1 MGRLSPFARSEGYI
15 NSTQQSWL
23 QKSLSISVL
32 SSLHRRAGLILFI
45 QVIIWTVSG
54 FYFSWQGREALTA
67 SRYMHTLPAKPLSVM
82 ESYITPDMQLE
93 RLGDVRSVSV
103 KLIDDR
109 PHIEAYYVPSL
120 DLGHETHPST
130 RNIHRNAVAWFD
142 GETGHR
148 WQTSAIM
155 AQRLAVNSYT
165 GSGMFNG
172 IKDIHRSADF
182 PGWAGPGF
190 EVEFADNLNT
200 RVYIDQ
206 ASGTVLGHRNDPWKI
221 ADWMYRLHFMDY
233 SGNRNFNNLLIIAAG
248 LFSLWFVLTG
258 IIMLVRVWR
267 QGAFVARAS
276 LPYNTALRS
285 KRIPANMMASDN
297 DSNESTTKT
306 LESKNSEL
314 QESASQEQ
322 VQQELEQQK
331 TEQNTSVQGE
341 SESTEERK
349 EDPDEDNNPPKVE
362 PKN

>member
-1 MGRLSPFARSEGYI
+1 MGRLNPFARSEGYI

-67 SRYMHTLPAKPLSVM
+67 SQYMHTLPAKPLSVM

-103 KLIDDR
+103 RLIDDR
-109 PHIEAYYVPSL
+109 PHIEAYYVPAME
-120 DLGHETHPST
+120 LGHETHPST
-130 RNIHRNAVAWFD
+130 RNIHANAVAWFD

-172 IKDIHRSADF
+172 IKDIHRSAAF

-267 QGAFVARAS
+267 QGAFVARAR
-276 LPYNTALRS
+276 LPYNKALRS
-285 KRIPANMMASDN
+285 KRIPVNMTASDTGQ
-297 DSNESTTKT
+297 NEGLSQK
-306 LESKNSEL
+306 LESQDHELPETGSATLDEQEPKQEAEKN
-314 QESASQEQ
+314 
-322 VQQELEQQK
+322 
-331 TEQNTSVQGE
+331 TPVQGE
-341 SESTEERK
+341 SKPE
-349 EDPDEDNNPPKVE
+349 EDNNPPNVE